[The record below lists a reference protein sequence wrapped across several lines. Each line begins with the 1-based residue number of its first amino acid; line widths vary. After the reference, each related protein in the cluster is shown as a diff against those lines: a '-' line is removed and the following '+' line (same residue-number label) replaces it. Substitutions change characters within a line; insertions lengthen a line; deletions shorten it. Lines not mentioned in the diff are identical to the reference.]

1 MSPPI
6 VIIGREWDACPMAVV
21 IRRCAW
27 CGRYLTPDGW
37 ADQID
42 IADGD
47 IVTHGICD
55 ECLQSLRDNGE
66 SR

>member
-1 MSPPI
+1 
-6 VIIGREWDACPMAVV
+6 MAVV

-37 ADQID
+37 ADRID

-55 ECLQSLRDNGE
+55 TCLQSLRDKGE

>member
-1 MSPPI
+1 
-6 VIIGREWDACPMAVV
+6 VVVV

-37 ADQID
+37 VADID
-42 IADGD
+42 VAEDEF
-47 IVTHGICD
+47 VTHGICPD
-55 ECLQSLRDNGE
+55 CLDALREAGE